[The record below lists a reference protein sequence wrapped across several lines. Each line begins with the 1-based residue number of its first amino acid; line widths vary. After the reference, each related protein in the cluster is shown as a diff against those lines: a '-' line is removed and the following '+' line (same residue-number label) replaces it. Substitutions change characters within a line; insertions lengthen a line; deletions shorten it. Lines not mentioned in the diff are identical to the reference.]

1 MCLKP
6 VRCLGWIVVIGAAGA
21 APLAAQTPPSFD
33 PPRPGV
39 DASRFLPDGG
49 FAEGDGHR
57 TVAAFPKNVGRGLL
71 SVFRTSNVGP
81 LLIGASLA
89 GTSNF
94 FDERAQGAFGGK
106 APGFGSMGQKAGSAT
121 TMIPVTLGLFVAGR
135 ASSNSRFRAATY
147 DMAESLAVTTIYTA
161 GLKQAVQRQRP
172 DGSDRLSFPSGHTA
186 NTFALASVA
195 NTHYGP
201 KVGIPAFALASAIG
215 LSRVE
220 HGKHNVSDVL
230 AGATLGFVV
239 GRSVAHDNGVAPRGR
254 STRFALTPS
263 TDARGGGMGAGFS
276 LSW

>member
-1 MCLKP
+1 MKP
-6 VRCLGWIVVIGAAGA
+6 VRCLGWIVVIGASA
-21 APLAAQTPPSFD
+21 ATPLAAQTSTPSFD
-33 PPRPGV
+33 PPRPGI

-57 TVAAFPKNVGRGLL
+57 TLAAFPKNVGRGLV
-71 SVFRTSNVGP
+71 SVFRTNNVAP
-81 LLIGASLA
+81 LLVGASLA
-89 GTSNF
+89 GSSNF

-106 APGFGSMGQKAGSAT
+106 APGFGSAGQSAGSAKVV
-121 TMIPVTLGLFVAGR
+121 IPFTVGLFVAGR
-135 ASSNSRFRAATY
+135 ASSSSRFRAATY
-147 DMAESLAVTTIYTA
+147 DMAESLAVTSIYTA
-161 GLKQAVQRQRP
+161 GFKHAVQRTRP

-186 NTFALASVA
+186 HTFTLASVA
-195 NTHYGP
+195 NAHYGP
-201 KVGIPAFALASAIG
+201 KVGVPAFALAAAVG

-220 HGKHNVSDVL
+220 RGKHNVSDVL

-263 TDARGGGMGAGFS
+263 TDAQGAGMGAGFS